1 MKFKVGDRVQRG
13 NLLLKGEIVEVLK
26 YRKVRDG
33 VKYGILWEYPS
44 GAGWGA
50 ESEEDIEPAG
60 NRVEAPRVLLEEVL
74 ALLNYFDGMQPS
86 RNQSLGACR
95 AAIIHALLEP
105 K

>member
-26 YRKVRDG
+26 YRQVRDG

-50 ESEEDIEPAG
+50 ELEEDLEPIG
-60 NRVEAPRVLLEEVL
+60 SRVVVPRALLEEIRV
-74 ALLNYFDGMQPS
+74 LLNYFDGMQSS
-86 RNQSLGACR
+86 RNQSLGVCR
-95 AAIIHALLEP
+95 AAIHVLLES

>member
-26 YRKVRDG
+26 YRQVRDG

-50 ESEEDIEPAG
+50 ELEEDLEPIG
-60 NRVEAPRVLLEEVL
+60 SRVVVPRVLLEEIQVL
-74 ALLNYFDGMQPS
+74 LGYFDGMQSS
-86 RNQSLGACR
+86 RNQSLGVCR
-95 AAIIHALLEP
+95 AAIHVLLEST
-105 K
+105 

>member
-26 YRKVRDG
+26 YRQVRDG

-50 ESEEDIEPAG
+50 ELEEDIEPAG
-60 NRVEAPRVLLEEVL
+60 SSVVIPR
-74 ALLNYFDGMQPS
+74 
-86 RNQSLGACR
+86 
-95 AAIIHALLEP
+95 ALLE
-105 K
+105 KLHLVLDHSEGETFEWDGKLGRCREDIGLLLESK

>member
-26 YRKVRDG
+26 YRQVRDG

-50 ESEEDIEPAG
+50 ELEEDLEPIG
-60 NRVEAPRVLLEEVL
+60 SRVVVPRALLEEVQ
-74 ALLNYFDGMQPS
+74 ALLKYVDGLPP
-86 RNQSLGACR
+86 NWDGNLETCR
-95 AAIIHALLEP
+95 TAIGLLLES

>member
-26 YRKVRDG
+26 YRQVRDG

-50 ESEEDIEPAG
+50 ELEEDLEPIG
-60 NRVEAPRVLLEEVL
+60 SRVVVPRTLLERVLRLL
-74 ALLNYFDGMQPS
+74 AKHDLDVNSPDCS
-86 RNQSLGACR
+86 DEIRS
-95 AAIIHALLEP
+95 LLEP

>member
-26 YRKVRDG
+26 YRQVRDG

-50 ESEEDIEPAG
+50 ELEEDLEPIG
-60 NRVEAPRVLLEEVL
+60 SRVVVPRALLEEVQ
-74 ALLNYFDGMQPS
+74 ALLKYIDGLPP
-86 RNQSLGACR
+86 NWDGNLETCR
-95 AAIIHALLEP
+95 TAIGLLLET

>member
-26 YRKVRDG
+26 YRQVRDG

-50 ESEEDIEPAG
+50 ELEEDLEPIG
-60 NRVEAPRVLLEEVL
+60 SRVVVPRALLEEVQ
-74 ALLNYFDGMQPS
+74 ALLKYVDGLPP
-86 RNQSLGACR
+86 NWDGNLETCR
-95 AAIIHALLEP
+95 TAIGLLLET